1 MNLRRQV
8 FKISIGQILLILI
21 IIIVLCAVVSA
32 IKGDDT
38 KEDKVENKVTEEVQ
52 KQEGDA
58 VKESE
63 DKNEFVDT
71 TVSNSNFSNVTTK
84 ENFVTET
91 TSDDEIIYVTNVKDN
106 GDNTYTLSGIKY
118 KKYMLTASEA
128 RYELED
134 GEMSVNGEVYT
145 VAETDEVDVY
155 DLYAD
160 GSDFPIY
167 RLALAEDRN
176 YYLTANT
183 ELSDCWELTDE
194 TVKLVV
200 DSDVDVENAYEE
212 IKPAEE
218 IFGNMENSVP
228 EDSTHPNG
236 ARTFRFE
243 FEDGKCTYVTDVL
256 TSI

>member
-21 IIIVLCAVVSA
+21 IIIALCAVVSA

-38 KEDKVENKVTEEVQ
+38 KEDEVDNKVVEEIQEQEESTLQETE
-52 KQEGDA
+52 DT
-58 VKESE
+58 
-63 DKNEFVDT
+63 DEFVDT
-71 TVSNSNFSNVTTK
+71 TVSNSNFSNITTEEK
-84 ENFVTET
+84 FVTET
-91 TSDDEIIYVTNVKDN
+91 TSEDEIIYVTSVKDN

-134 GEMSVNGEVYT
+134 GEMNINGDLYT
-145 VAETDEVDVY
+145 VVETEEEGVY
-155 DLYAD
+155 DVFAD
-160 GSDFPIY
+160 GSEFPIY
-167 RLALAEDRN
+167 KLALAEDRN

-183 ELSDCWELTDE
+183 EISDCWELTEE
-194 TVKLVV
+194 TVKLVI

-218 IFGNMENSVP
+218 VFGNMGNLVP
-228 EDSTHPNG
+228 DDATHPNG
-236 ARTFRFE
+236 SRTFRFE
-243 FEDGKCTYVTDVL
+243 FEDGKCVYVIDVL
-256 TSI
+256 TSV

>member
-1 MNLRRQV
+1 MDLRRQV

-21 IIIVLCAVVSA
+21 IIIALCAVVSA

-38 KEDKVENKVTEEVQ
+38 KEAKVENKVAEEVQ
-52 KQEGDA
+52 KQD
-58 VKESE
+58 VNTVQKLE

-71 TVSNSNFSNVTTK
+71 TVSNSNFSNITTK

-91 TSDDEIIYVTNVKDN
+91 TRDDEIIYVTNVKDN
-106 GDNTYTLSGIKY
+106 GNNSYILSGIKY
-118 KKYMLTASEA
+118 KKYMITASEA

-134 GEMSVNGEVYT
+134 GEMNIIGELYSVV
-145 VAETDEVDVY
+145 ETEETDVY

-183 ELSDCWELTDE
+183 ELSDCWELTEE
-194 TVKLVV
+194 TVKIVI
-200 DSDVDVENAYEE
+200 DRDVDVENAYEE

-218 IFGNMENSVP
+218 VFGSMENSVP

-243 FEDGKCTYVTDVL
+243 FEDGKCIYVTDVL